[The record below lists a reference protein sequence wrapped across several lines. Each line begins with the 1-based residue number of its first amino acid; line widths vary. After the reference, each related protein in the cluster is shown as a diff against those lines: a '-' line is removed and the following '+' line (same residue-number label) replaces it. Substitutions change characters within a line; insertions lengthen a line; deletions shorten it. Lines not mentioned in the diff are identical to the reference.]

1 MADNQPKLS
10 RMLGFVRPYLGRL
23 FLLLLLTVFL
33 SILAMLMPL
42 VIRAIIDR
50 VLTNGQHTLF
60 AGLAVCMLALPL
72 LSAWCRSIQTIGLA
86 YVGQRFVFDVRT
98 RLYEHLLLLSL
109 RFFGKHSSGKLV
121 NRLMGDSGTVQNML
135 TSQTITVVSDLVC
148 SILAISITFWL
159 NWRLAILLLLI
170 VVTFVLNYR
179 LSIGRIRIATRG
191 YWGALDRMSG
201 GIQNRLVA
209 NIAVKTFG
217 AEGREQNIFR
227 QQSEANLAMV
237 REAAVASNNF
247 SMNTQLIRGLGDA
260 LIYFLGAAMV
270 LRGRATYGDVIAFT
284 TYAAQLLWPA
294 VRFSL
299 LARSIQDVRIAIER
313 LFEVFDETP
322 EIQDRPGAV
331 TVPRLRGKVDFEDVR
346 FQYEPGKPVI
356 RGFELHVEAGETVA
370 LIGPTGCGKSTIL
383 SLLLRFYDVGSGRLL
398 IDDGDVRDM
407 TLASLRRQFGIVLQ
421 EPLLFHVSIAANLR
435 YARPLATQAELEN
448 AARVAEIHDFVETLP
463 GGYETVI
470 GSEGLEFSVGQKQR
484 LNIARAVLA
493 DPAILIMDE
502 ATSSLDS
509 DSEQAIQK
517 AMDRVLKGRTSFIVA
532 HRLSTIRNADRIVLL
547 RDGRIDEIGDHET
560 LMAVPNGT
568 YHGLYLKHMGS
579 GTLEE

>member
-1 MADNQPKLS
+1 MADSQPKLS
-10 RMLGFVRPYLGRL
+10 RMMTFVRPYLGRL

-33 SILAMLMPL
+33 SVLAMLIPL

-50 VLTNGQHTLF
+50 VLTGGERSLF
-60 AGLAVCMLALPL
+60 AGLAVCMLAVPVV
-72 LSAWCRSIQTIGLA
+72 SALCRSLQTVGLA

-98 RLYEHLLLLSL
+98 GLYDHFLRLSL

-121 NRLMGDSGTVQNML
+121 NRLMGDSGTVQRML

-148 SILAISITFWL
+148 SALALSITFWL

-170 VVTFVLNYR
+170 VMTFVLNFR
-179 LSIGRIRIATRG
+179 LSIGRIRTATRG

-217 AEGREQNIFR
+217 AEDREHDTFREQ
-227 QQSEANLAMV
+227 SDANLAMV

-247 SMNTQLIRGLGDA
+247 SMNTRLIRGLGDA
-260 LIYFLGAAMV
+260 LIYFLGVAMV
-270 LRGRATYGDVIAFT
+270 LRGHATYGDVVAFT

-299 LARSIQDVRIAIER
+299 LARDIQDVRIAIER
-313 LFEVFDETP
+313 LFEIFDEQP
-322 EIQDRPGAV
+322 EIRDRATAV
-331 TVPRLRGKVDFEDVR
+331 AVPRLRGKVDFEDVW
-346 FQYEPGKPVI
+346 FHYEPDKPVI
-356 RGFELHVEAGETVA
+356 RGFRLHVNPGETVA

-383 SLLLRFYDVGSGRLL
+383 SLLLRFFDLCDGRLL
-398 IDDGDVRDM
+398 LDDVDIREI

-421 EPLLFHVSIAANLR
+421 EPLLFNVSIAANLR
-435 YARPLATQAELEN
+435 YSRPLATQAELE
-448 AARVAEIHDFVETLP
+448 AATRVAEIHDFIASLSN
-463 GGYETVI
+463 GYETVI

-484 LNIARAVLA
+484 INIARAVLA

-517 AMDRVLKGRTSFIVA
+517 AMNQVLSGRTSFIVA

-547 RDGRIDEIGDHET
+547 EDGQIAEIGDHET
-560 LMAVPNGT
+560 LMVLPDGK
-568 YHGLYLKHMGS
+568 YRGLYLKHMGS
-579 GTLEE
+579 GMLEE